1 MHHGPPPHTSFC
13 LPPPLL
19 PTLSPPPHIFSSHS
33 PLSHILSHSLTS
45 APVTRVCW
53 GATCTHSMLCG
64 HGSFGRCHHQS
75 RPTLDDQPFLYSY
88 TLLCSQL
95 IYVSMYVRMYVCMY
109 ACVHKSHKPH
119 ELLVSL
125 LAVTCVTVVPTGVTN
140 MCQLFSA
147 AMGSVKAC
155 SFLFRSRSAR
165 FIMSHVCAVHNLT
178 KVITSSNSCCMQHQ
192 CLLYVHLIMC
202 TSHGLVL
209 YGVYSTTYFIQL
221 WCIHKFNMQCMG
233 TVILQCTLYIIL
245 HCVQV

>member
-1 MHHGPPPHTSFC
+1 MHRAPCSVVTGPSVG
-13 LPPPLL
+13 
-19 PTLSPPPHIFSSHS
+19 
-33 PLSHILSHSLTS
+33 
-45 APVTRVCW
+45 VTINRDQPCI
-53 GATCTHSMLCG
+53 
-64 HGSFGRCHHQS
+64 
-75 RPTLDDQPFLYSY
+75 DDQLFLYSLH
-88 TLLCSQL
+88 TFVQSADL
-95 IYVSMYVRMYVCMY
+95 VSMYLCTYVHTYVCMY
-109 ACVHKSHKPH
+109 VCVHKSHEPH

-125 LAVTCVTVVPTGVTN
+125 LAVTFVTVVPTGVTN